1 MDFAACVDKVGYGLS
16 GVGRVQLHLTLYL
29 VISQTQRHNIDRLAS
44 PLGFQLKC
52 KLCHGNIMWWQ
63 SKSFPIP
70 NLPQLMKMV
79 SIGRRRYKPQ
89 QIIFVMREYHW
100 NLSVFLLF
108 TNFEYS
114 GLYAA
119 TIDWQMIQRYPR
131 HLSFYSAPSCLRV
144 FPFLAVWTYT
154 TVHSLECLVYF
165 CKLASFLHCCLVV
178 MSD

>member
-44 PLGFQLKC
+44 PLGFQLKW

-89 QIIFVMREYHW
+89 QIIFVMREYQW

-108 TNFEYS
+108 TYFGS
-114 GLYAA
+114 AA
-119 TIDWQMIQRYPR
+119 AQALLNIVVCMLQPLIDKWSRGTQGTSPFIA
-131 HLSFYSAPSCLRV
+131 HL
-144 FPFLAVWTYT
+144 
-154 TVHSLECLVYF
+154 LV
-165 CKLASFLHCCLVV
+165 
-178 MSD
+178 

>member
-29 VISQTQRHNIDRLAS
+29 VISQTQRHDIDRLAS

-63 SKSFPIP
+63 SKSCPIP

-108 TNFEYS
+108 TYFGS
-114 GLYAA
+114 AA
-119 TIDWQMIQRYPR
+119 AQALLNIVVCMLQPLIDKWSRGTQGTSPFIA
-131 HLSFYSAPSCLRV
+131 HLLVWESF
-144 FPFLAVWTYT
+144 
-154 TVHSLECLVYF
+154 HSLLCELIPQYTP
-165 CKLASFLHCCLVV
+165 
-178 MSD
+178 

>member
-29 VISQTQRHNIDRLAS
+29 VISQTQRHDIDRLAS
-44 PLGFQLKC
+44 PLGFQLKR

-108 TNFEYS
+108 TYFGS
-114 GLYAA
+114 AA
-119 TIDWQMIQRYPR
+119 AQALLNIVVCMLQPLIDKWVIVKKSSPKN
-131 HLSFYSAPSCLRV
+131 LSADCRPTVDRQSAD
-144 FPFLAVWTYT
+144 
-154 TVHSLECLVYF
+154 SLPTG
-165 CKLASFLHCCLVV
+165 
-178 MSD
+178 